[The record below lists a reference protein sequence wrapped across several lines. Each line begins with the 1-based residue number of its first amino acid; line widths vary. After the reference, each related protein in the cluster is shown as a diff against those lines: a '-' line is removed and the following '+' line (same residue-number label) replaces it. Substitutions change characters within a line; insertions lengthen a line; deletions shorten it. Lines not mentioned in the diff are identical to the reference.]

1 MVFSS
6 LFFVFFFLTLNL
18 LLYNLVDGIEK
29 KNMVMLVFSL
39 IFYSWAGPKYL
50 ILLLGMV
57 FISWFT
63 AIMIEESRKKSV
75 KKKYLTLAC
84 VLLIGFLGIFKYLNF
99 FTGITSSLIGL
110 PSEATKIVLPVG
122 ISFYTFQLLSY
133 VVDVYRG
140 EVAAQ
145 RKYWHL
151 LLYAALFHQ
160 CIAGPIVR
168 YQLVADEIDHRKV
181 RVDEFSKGI
190 MRFMVGLA
198 KKQSWRIVVHL

>member
-63 AIMIEESRKKSV
+63 AIMIEEEECEKEVSDSRLCAV
-75 KKKYLTLAC
+75 DR
-84 VLLIGFLGIFKYLNF
+84 
-99 FTGITSSLIGL
+99 TS
-110 PSEATKIVLPVG
+110 
-122 ISFYTFQLLSY
+122 
-133 VVDVYRG
+133 
-140 EVAAQ
+140 
-145 RKYWHL
+145 WH
-151 LLYAALFHQ
+151 
-160 CIAGPIVR
+160 I
-168 YQLVADEIDHRKV
+168 
-181 RVDEFSKGI
+181 
-190 MRFMVGLA
+190 
-198 KKQSWRIVVHL
+198 

>member
-6 LFFVFFFLTLNL
+6 LFFVFFFLVLNL
-18 LLYNLVDGIEK
+18 LIYNLVDGIEK
-29 KNMVMLVFSL
+29 KNIVMLVFSL

-63 AIMIEESRKKSV
+63 AIMIEQSRKKRA
-75 KKKYLTLAC
+75 KKKYLILAC
-84 VLLIGFLGIFKYLNF
+84 VLLIGLLGIFKYLNF

-110 PSEATKIVLPVG
+110 PSEATKVVLPVG

-190 MRFMVGLA
+190 MRFMV
-198 KKQSWRIVVHL
+198 

>member
-18 LLYNLVDGIEK
+18 LIYNLVDGIEK
-29 KNMVMLVFSL
+29 KNIVMLVFSL

-84 VLLIGFLGIFKYLNF
+84 ALLIGLLGIFKYLNF

-181 RVDEFSKGI
+181 RIDEFSKGI

-198 KKQSWRIVVHL
+198 KKQSGE

>member
-18 LLYNLVDGIEK
+18 LIYNLVDGIEK

-84 VLLIGFLGIFKYLNF
+84 VLLIGLLGIFKYLNF

-110 PSEATKIVLPVG
+110 PAEATKIVLPVG

-181 RVDEFSKGI
+181 RVDE
-190 MRFMVGLA
+190 LA
-198 KKQSWRIVVHL
+198 KVSCDLWSDLQKKQSWRIVVHL

>member
-145 RKYWHL
+145 RKYWH
-151 LLYAALFHQ
+151 
-160 CIAGPIVR
+160 
-168 YQLVADEIDHRKV
+168 
-181 RVDEFSKGI
+181 
-190 MRFMVGLA
+190 
-198 KKQSWRIVVHL
+198 

>member
-1 MVFSS
+1 M
-6 LFFVFFFLTLNL
+6 
-18 LLYNLVDGIEK
+18 
-29 KNMVMLVFSL
+29 
-39 IFYSWAGPKYL
+39 
-50 ILLLGMV
+50 
-57 FISWFT
+57 
-63 AIMIEESRKKSV
+63 
-75 KKKYLTLAC
+75 
-84 VLLIGFLGIFKYLNF
+84 LLIGFLGIFKYLNF

-181 RVDEFSKGI
+181 RVDEFSKGNHAI
-190 MRFMVGLA
+190 YGRTCQKSNPGE
-198 KKQSWRIVVHL
+198 

>member
-84 VLLIGFLGIFKYLNF
+84 VLLIGFLGILN
-99 FTGITSSLIGL
+99 I
-110 PSEATKIVLPVG
+110 
-122 ISFYTFQLLSY
+122 
-133 VVDVYRG
+133 
-140 EVAAQ
+140 
-145 RKYWHL
+145 
-151 LLYAALFHQ
+151 
-160 CIAGPIVR
+160 
-168 YQLVADEIDHRKV
+168 
-181 RVDEFSKGI
+181 
-190 MRFMVGLA
+190 
-198 KKQSWRIVVHL
+198 